1 MKPSGLA
8 ESPLFQKK
16 DSDTKIPGSP
26 SPNQASNHATM
37 QPDNHDDVIEHIRQA
52 VKQTGKEAGTYRITR
67 EEKKALLEIC
77 YSFRFVGIR
86 TSENEIARIAL
97 NYLLHDHKSNK
108 KNSILHRVIE
118 AIHQ

>member
-16 DSDTKIPGSP
+16 DADNKMPGSQ
-26 SPNQASNHATM
+26 SSNHATM
-37 QPDNHDDVIEHIRQA
+37 QPDSHDDVIEQIRQA

-77 YSFRFVGIR
+77 YSYRLDRIR
-86 TSENEIARIAL
+86 TSENEITRIAL
-97 NYLLHDHKSNK
+97 NYLIHDHKSNPK
-108 KNSILHRVIE
+108 DSILERVIE
-118 AIHQ
+118 AIHG

>member
-16 DSDTKIPGSP
+16 DVDIKIPDSL
-26 SPNQASNHATM
+26 SSNHATM
-37 QPDNHDDVIEHIRQA
+37 PPDNQDDVIEHIRQA

-67 EEKKALLEIC
+67 EEKKALMEIC
-77 YSFRFVGIR
+77 YSFRMEGIR
-86 TSENEIARIAL
+86 TSENEITRIAL
-97 NYLLHDHKSNK
+97 NYLIHDHKSNPK
-108 KNSILHRVIE
+108 DSILERVIE

>member
-16 DSDTKIPGSP
+16 EGDTKIPS
-26 SPNQASNHATM
+26 SQLSNHATM

-52 VKQTGKEAGTYRITR
+52 VKHTGKEAGTYRITR
-67 EEKKALLEIC
+67 EEKKALLELC
-77 YSFRFVGIR
+77 YSFRLEGIR
-86 TSENEIARIAL
+86 TSENEITRIAL
-97 NYLLHDHKSNK
+97 NHLIYNHKSDPK
-108 KNSILHRVIE
+108 DSILERVIE

>member
-16 DSDTKIPGSP
+16 NNDAKIPGSQ
-26 SPNQASNHATM
+26 SSNHATM
-37 QPDNHDDVIEHIRQA
+37 PPDNQDDVIEYIRQA

-77 YSFRFVGIR
+77 YSYRLGGVR
-86 TSENEIARIAL
+86 TSENEITRIAI
-97 NYLLHDHKSNK
+97 NYLIHDHKSNSK
-108 KNSILHRVIE
+108 DSILERVME

>member
-16 DSDTKIPGSP
+16 DTDSKIPSSP
-26 SPNQASNHATM
+26 SSNHATM
-37 QPDNHDDVIEHIRQA
+37 QPDNQDDDVIEYIRQA

-77 YSFRFVGIR
+77 YSFRLEGIR

-97 NYLLHDHKSNK
+97 NYLLHDYKSKGENC
-108 KNSILHRVIE
+108 ILDRVIE
-118 AIHQ
+118 AIHH